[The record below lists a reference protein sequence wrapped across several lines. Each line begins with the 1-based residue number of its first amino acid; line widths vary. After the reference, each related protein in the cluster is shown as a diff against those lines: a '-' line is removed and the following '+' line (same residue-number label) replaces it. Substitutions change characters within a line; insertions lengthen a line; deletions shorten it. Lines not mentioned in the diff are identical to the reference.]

1 MGTIKER
8 NGMDI
13 KEAKDIKKWWQDCTK
28 EPYKK
33 TFMTQIIIMVLS
45 LTWSQ
50 ISWYVKSSGP

>member
-1 MGTIKER
+1 
-8 NGMDI
+8 MDI
-13 KEAKDIKKWWQDCTK
+13 KEAKYIKNQWQDCTK

-33 TFMTQIIIMVLS
+33 TFMTQIIMMVLS